1 MSAHSKKIYNL
12 LIIGDLLL
20 IAGSLPR
27 IFDLNNSGLSL
38 LLKKPS
44 SAFPYKMTKS
54 NNDLTYCESLGLMS
68 PKTYVKQLFDV
79 KEITHERLH

>member
-44 SAFPYKMTKS
+44 LAFSYATGKS
-54 NNDLTYCESLGLMS
+54 NKDFIYCGSLGLIS
-68 PKTYVKQLFDV
+68 PNTYVKQFFDV
-79 KEITHERLH
+79 KEITHERFH

>member
-1 MSAHSKKIYNL
+1 MSAYSKKIYNL

-54 NNDLTYCESLGLMS
+54 NKDLTYCGSLGLMS
-68 PKTYVKQLFDV
+68 PNTYVKQLFDV